1 MSKVD
6 DMPGYLTA
14 LAAAA
19 TASATAFC
27 SGVQPLLRTDAYLC
41 SPDISQWLTEP
52 LWGFAAQAL
61 LLWAVSIA
69 AIQLNRRCNL
79 EPGTSALPATFFLIA
94 TAAVPAV
101 TVSLSSASLLA
112 AAVVLAL
119 RQLLPRADSGA
130 ARELFLTASAASFGA
145 MTQYAFIPLAIA
157 LIPAAAILGQLNAKA
172 LAAYLM
178 GLAAPWAIILG
189 FGAVSPFE
197 IRLPEVWEN
206 GITSQWAAL
215 AAAALTAL
223 TGIVLMARAAMTPQ
237 TRSTLIM
244 RQNRA
249 IGTLLTVMT
258 LAMAADYTNFAVY
271 VPSVSLLTGFFVAGI
286 TSENTNASPTPLILT
301 LSAVYTAL
309 YVMQIMQL

>member
-6 DMPGYLTA
+6 DMPGYLAA

-19 TASATAFC
+19 TASVTAFF
-27 SGVQPLLRTDAYLC
+27 SGAQPLLRTDAYIC
-41 SPDISQWLTEP
+41 PPDISQWLTQP
-52 LWGFAAQAL
+52 LWGFLTQAIV
-61 LLWAVSIA
+61 LWAVSAA
-69 AIQLNRRCNL
+69 AIQLNRRHNL

-112 AAVVLAL
+112 AAAVLAL
-119 RQLLPRADSGA
+119 WQLLPRADRDA
-130 ARELFLTASAASFGA
+130 TRALFLAASAASFGA
-145 MTQYAFIPLAIA
+145 MTQYAFIPLA
-157 LIPAAAILGQLNAKA
+157 LDLLPAAAILGQLNAKA

-178 GLAAPWAIILG
+178 GLAAPWAIMLG
-189 FGAVSPFE
+189 FGAVSPFD
-197 IRLPEVWEN
+197 IRLPEMWES

-223 TGIVLMARAAMTPQ
+223 TGIVLMIRTAMAPPS
-237 TRSTLIM
+237 RSTLIM

-249 IGTLLTVMT
+249 IGTLLTVMII
-258 LAMAADYTNFAVY
+258 AMAVDHTNFAVY
-271 VPSVSLLTGFFVAGI
+271 VPTVSLLTGFFVAGI
-286 TSENTNASPTPLILT
+286 TGENNNTSPTPLILT

-309 YVMQIMQL
+309 YVTQIMQL

>member
-1 MSKVD
+1 MGKVD
-6 DMPGYLTA
+6 DMPGFLAA

-19 TASATAFC
+19 TASVTAFF
-27 SGVQPLLRTDAYLC
+27 SGAQPLLRTDACLC
-41 SPDISQWLTEP
+41 PPDISQWLTQP
-52 LWGFAAQAL
+52 LWGFMAQAAV
-61 LLWAVSIA
+61 LWAVSIA

-112 AAVVLAL
+112 AAAVLAL
-119 RQLLPRADSGA
+119 WQLLPRADRDA
-130 ARELFLTASAASFGA
+130 TRALFLAASAASFGA
-145 MTQYAFIPLAIA
+145 MTQYAFIPLALA
-157 LIPAAAILGQLNAKA
+157 LLPAAAILGQLNAKT

-178 GLAAPWAIILG
+178 GLAAPWAIMLG

-197 IRLPEVWEN
+197 IHLPEMWES

-223 TGIVLMARAAMTPQ
+223 TGIVLMIRTAMAPPS
-237 TRSTLIM
+237 RSTLIM

-249 IGTLLTVMT
+249 IGTLLTVLT
-258 LAMAADYTNFAVY
+258 IAMAVDYTNFAVY
-271 VPSVSLLTGFFVAGI
+271 VPTVSLLTGFFVAGI
-286 TSENTNASPTPLILT
+286 TGENNNTSPTPLILT

-309 YVMQIMQL
+309 YVTQIMQL

>member
-6 DMPGYLTA
+6 DMPGYLAA

-19 TASATAFC
+19 TASVTAFF
-27 SGVQPLLRTDAYLC
+27 SGAQPLLRTDAYIC
-41 SPDISQWLTEP
+41 PPDISQWLTQP
-52 LWGFAAQAL
+52 LWGFLTQAIV
-61 LLWAVSIA
+61 LWAVSAA
-69 AIQLNRRCNL
+69 AIQLNRRHNL

-112 AAVVLAL
+112 AAAVLAL
-119 RQLLPRADSGA
+119 WQLLPRADRDA
-130 ARELFLTASAASFGA
+130 TRALFLAASAASFGA
-145 MTQYAFIPLAIA
+145 MTQYAFIPLALA
-157 LIPAAAILGQLNAKA
+157 LLPAAAILGQLNAKA

-178 GLAAPWAIILG
+178 GLAAPWAIMLG
-189 FGAVSPFE
+189 FGAVSPFD
-197 IRLPEVWEN
+197 IRLPEMWES

-223 TGIVLMARAAMTPQ
+223 TGIVLMIRTAMAPPS
-237 TRSTLIM
+237 RSTLIM

-249 IGTLLTVMT
+249 IGTLLTVMII
-258 LAMAADYTNFAVY
+258 AMAVDHTNFAVY
-271 VPSVSLLTGFFVAGI
+271 VPTVSLLTGFFVAGI
-286 TSENTNASPTPLILT
+286 TGENNNTSPTPLILT

-309 YVMQIMQL
+309 YVTQIMQL

>member
-6 DMPGYLTA
+6 DMPGYLAA

-19 TASATAFC
+19 TASVTAFF
-27 SGVQPLLRTDAYLC
+27 SGAQPLLRTDAYIC
-41 SPDISQWLTEP
+41 PPDISQWLTQP
-52 LWGFAAQAL
+52 LWGFLTQAL
-61 LLWAVSIA
+61 VLWAVSAA
-69 AIQLNRRCNL
+69 AIQLNRRHNL

-112 AAVVLAL
+112 AAAVLAL
-119 RQLLPRADSGA
+119 WQLLPRADRDA
-130 ARELFLTASAASFGA
+130 TRALFLAASAASFGA
-145 MTQYAFIPLAIA
+145 MTQYAFIPLALA
-157 LIPAAAILGQLNAKA
+157 LLLAAAILGQLNAKA

-178 GLAAPWAIILG
+178 GLAAPWAIMLG
-189 FGAVSPFE
+189 FGAVSPFD
-197 IRLPEVWEN
+197 IRLPEMWES

-223 TGIVLMARAAMTPQ
+223 TGIVLMIRTAMAPPS
-237 TRSTLIM
+237 RSTLIM

-249 IGTLLTVMT
+249 IGTLLTVMII
-258 LAMAADYTNFAVY
+258 AMAVDHTNFAVY
-271 VPSVSLLTGFFVAGI
+271 VPTVSLLTGFFVAGI
-286 TSENTNASPTPLILT
+286 TGENNNTSPTPLILT

-309 YVMQIMQL
+309 YVTQIMQL